1 MAYAPDVLKEA
12 LEEADLLAHSGATVE
27 EVGACTRLAHDAL
40 LAGEGE
46 IPDEACKILH
56 PSRWHRLGIG

>member
-1 MAYAPDVLKEA
+1 MAAAPDVLKEA
-12 LEEADLLAHSGATVE
+12 LEEADLLAHSGGSIE
-27 EVGACTRLAHDAL
+27 EVGECTRLAHDAL

-46 IPDEACKILH
+46 IDDERCKVLH